1 MKKSCAVALLM
12 LGCSSAAAVD
22 SSLSP
27 FAGHWGGEMA
37 ACGPLSLDVANV
49 RPDGAVVGTVDCP
62 KLGIVRTIGD
72 RVIHGKQLRGW
83 IVGESLHLEGDNA
96 VAHVT
101 FEAGKLIGFVRIPL
115 KKDAAVVLIR
125 R

>member
-1 MKKSCAVALLM
+1 MKIRFVVALLL
-12 LGCSSAAAVD
+12 LGYSNAVAGD
-22 SSLSP
+22 SGFSP

-37 ACGPLSLDVANV
+37 ACGPLALEVASV
-49 RPDGAVVGTVDCP
+49 QSDGTIVGLVECP

-83 IVGESLHLEGDNA
+83 IDGVSLHLEGDNA
-96 VAHVT
+96 IAQVT
-101 FEAGKLIGFVRIPL
+101 FDAGKLIGFVKIPR
-115 KKDAAVVLIR
+115 KQDAAVVLIR